1 MNLLNEITKH
11 LTACNHAGMHKLS
24 KASGVP
30 FHTIY
35 KIKRG
40 ETKDPGVVTAQ
51 AIYDALQKQAKRK
64 VAA

>member
-11 LTACNHAGMHKLS
+11 LVACNHAGMHKLS

-51 AIYDALQKQAKRK
+51 AIYDALQNKRK
-64 VAA
+64 KASA